1 MGISLPVFDYLCRV
15 IPACSLGPS
24 CITLGRQHVT
34 FSVAD
39 ALACAA
45 RRGLVTL
52 AGASRPNLPSHHP
65 LLRTAARNEAVSSAG
80 TFTDIALFN
89 LLGFHDV
96 QSLDV
101 SSFEGATL
109 IGDLNDPEDAARLG
123 QKFHFVFDGG
133 TLEHV
138 FHVPNALK
146 NIHDLLRVGGCVLH
160 WSPSNNHVD
169 HGFYQFSPT
178 LYYDYYSANR
188 FEILDCQFMRAGKQ
202 QNEKYM
208 FHAYKPGSL
217 RSVSLGGLDGG
228 RYEVAFL
235 ARKRAESTS
244 NVVPQQFL
252 YRSYPG
258 WNEGRSMNKA

>member
-1 MGISLPVFDYLCRV
+1 MGISLPVFDYLCQV
-15 IPACSLGPS
+15 IPACSPGPS
-24 CITLGRQHVT
+24 CVTLGRQLVA
-34 FSVAD
+34 FPVAD

-45 RRGLVTL
+45 KRGLITL
-52 AGASRPNLPSHHP
+52 SGTMQASLPTNHP
-65 LLRTAARNEAVSSAG
+65 LLQTAARKRAVTSAG
-80 TFTDIALFN
+80 TFTDVALFN

-109 IGDLNDPEDAARLG
+109 IGDLNDPDGAGRLG
-123 QKFHFVFDGG
+123 QKFDFVFDGG

-202 QNEKYM
+202 LNEKYM

-217 RSVSLGGLDGG
+217 RSVSLGGLDDG

-235 ARKRAESTS
+235 ARKRAESTW

-252 YRSYPG
+252 YRSYRG
-258 WNEGRSMNKA
+258 WNEGRDTNKA

>member
-1 MGISLPVFDYLCRV
+1 MGISLPVFDYLCQV

-24 CITLGRQHVT
+24 CIMLGRQHVLFPT
-34 FSVAD
+34 AD

-45 RRGLVTL
+45 RRGLITL
-52 AGASRPNLPSHHP
+52 AGPMQANLASHHP
-65 LLRTAARNEAVSSAG
+65 LRQTVARNEAVTSAG
-80 TFTDIALFN
+80 TFTDTALFN

-96 QSLDV
+96 QSLDA

-109 IGDLNDPEDAARLG
+109 IADLNDPEGAARLG
-123 QKFHFVFDGG
+123 QRFHFVFDGG

-138 FHVPNALK
+138 FHLPNALK

-178 LYYDYYSANR
+178 FYYDYYSANR

-202 QNEKYM
+202 LNEKYM

-217 RSVSLGGLDGG
+217 RTVSLGGLDDG

-235 ARKRAESTS
+235 ARKRAESTW
-244 NVVPQQFL
+244 NVVPQQFSF
-252 YRSYPG
+252 RRYPG
-258 WNEGRSMNKA
+258 WNQGRSLEKA